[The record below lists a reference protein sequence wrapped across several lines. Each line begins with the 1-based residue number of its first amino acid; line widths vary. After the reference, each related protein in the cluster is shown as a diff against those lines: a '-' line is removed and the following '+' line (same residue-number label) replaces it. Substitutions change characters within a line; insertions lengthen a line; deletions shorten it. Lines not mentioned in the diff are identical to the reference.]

1 MSTDRETTRIVRS
14 WLEEGVTSLPDPVLD
29 AVLDRL
35 PATHQRRA
43 TWWPVRR
50 FPIMNNTAK
59 LALTAAVVTLVAFLG
74 FNYLIAPNMGA
85 PGIDDPSPTPTATPQ
100 PLGDQPLDPGPV
112 IATGFGASESVTF
125 RFTVPDGWIGFI
137 GVGVLPVS
145 GTEAPDGMG
154 IGLGEVNA
162 GLFSDPCRWT
172 ASDEVAVGPTVDDLA
187 DALAEHA
194 AYEASA
200 PVDASLGGFSGKR
213 VELRLP
219 SDVESCDNGEFYP
232 WVGSLYA
239 QGPDNIWDVW
249 ILDVEGERI
258 VVLATYFPGT
268 SSEDRAEQQ
277 AIVDSISI
285 ER

>member
-1 MSTDRETTRIVRS
+1 MSTDRDVTRTVRS
-14 WLEEGVTSLPDPVLD
+14 WLEEGVTTLPDRVLD
-29 AVLDRL
+29 DVLDQIPTTR
-35 PATHQRRA
+35 QRRT
-43 TWWPVRR
+43 TWWPARR
-50 FPIMNNTAK
+50 LAHMNTAAK
-59 LALTAAVVTLVAFLG
+59 FGLAAAAVVVAAVLGFTYLVA
-74 FNYLIAPNMGA
+74 PNVGG

-125 RFTVPDGWIGFI
+125 RFTVPDGWIGFS

-162 GLFSDPCRWT
+162 GLFSDPCRWIG
-172 ASDEVAVGPTVDDLA
+172 SDEVPVGPTVDDLA
-187 DALAEHA
+187 DAFAEQA
-194 AYEASA
+194 AYGPVA
-200 PVDASLGGFSGKR
+200 PVDASLGGYSGKR

-232 WVGSLYA
+232 WVGSIFA

-268 SSEDRAEQQ
+268 SADDRAEQQ